1 MRMSL
6 ARLDVLNRYLMKE
19 MLGTHLAVTVVLLLI
34 IIGGVVARMLREA
47 AEGRIPADVLVP
59 LVALGS
65 VRGLILLL
73 PVSLFLALMLG
84 LGRLYKDSEMAAL
97 QACGVGP
104 KRLYVAIVWVTV
116 PMVALL
122 TVLVLWAAPL
132 ASATIDQVRIE
143 AEGRSD
149 LVGVA
154 PGRFLESRVGGRVFF
169 IEGYIGDSNA
179 MRDVFI
185 QSRGPA
191 GTEVVTARRAES
203 RVDPLSG
210 QRYLVLHDGYRYVG
224 EPGEREFQILEFEL
238 HGVRVPDPEGS
249 RRVGKA
255 DSQPTSA
262 LLGSERLQERAELQ
276 WRISMPI
283 SMVLLAALALPLAHT
298 NNPRQGRFGK
308 LTAAIAVYIVYAN
321 LLIVS
326 KSWFAG
332 GQTPA
337 WLGMWWVH
345 GALAGLVV
353 LLLWRQRGLRVRRRR
368 VPREAGA

>member
-1 MRMSL
+1 MSMRS
-6 ARLDVLNRYLMKE
+6 AGPDVLNRYLMKE

-34 IIGGVVARMLREA
+34 IVGGVVARMLREA
-47 AEGRIPADVLVP
+47 AEGRIPPDVLVP

-65 VRGLILLL
+65 VQGLILLL

-104 KRLYVAIVWVTV
+104 KRLYVAITWVTA

-122 TVLVLWAAPL
+122 TVLVFWIAPL

-149 LVGVA
+149 LIGVA

-169 IEGYIGDSNA
+169 IEGYTADGNA

-203 RVDPLSG
+203 RVDPVTG
-210 QRYLVLHDGYRYVG
+210 QRYLVLHDGHRYVG
-224 EPGEREFQILEFEL
+224 EPGEQAFRILDFEL

-249 RRVGKA
+249 RRVGKV
-255 DSQPTSA
+255 DSRPTST
-262 LLGSERLQERAELQ
+262 LLRSERLQERAELQ

-283 SMVLLAALALPLAHT
+283 SMVLLAALALPLSHT

-321 LLIVS
+321 FLILA
-326 KSWFAG
+326 KSWYAG

-345 GALAGLVV
+345 VALAGLIV
-353 LLLWRQRGLRVRRRR
+353 LLLWRQRGLRVRRRAR
-368 VPREAGA
+368 LREAGA